1 MNNFSAKNNP
11 IVWIDCE
18 MTGLNLE
25 IDELCEIAV
34 VVTDSELNPYDTGL
48 YLVIKPSEEAVAQMN
63 DFVRQMHSRTNLIN
77 EWENG
82 LSVAEAQKQVLEYVQ
97 KFVPEAG
104 KAHLG
109 GNSVGTDK
117 TFLMKQ
123 MPELVEYLHYRII
136 DVSSIKELA
145 KRWYPRTYFAAP
157 EKTGGHRA
165 LGDIYDSIDELRYYR
180 GVLMPDGDGP
190 STEMAQE
197 VASQIL
203 ADLTAQRA
211 LKAHNE
217 HSESGE

>member
-48 YLVIKPSEEAVAQMN
+48 DLVIKPSEEAVAQMN

-123 MPELVEYLHYRII
+123 MPDLVEYLHYRII

-217 HSESGE
+217 HHESGE

>member
-48 YLVIKPSEEAVAQMN
+48 DLVIKPSEEAVAQMN

-217 HSESGE
+217 HHESGE

>member
-48 YLVIKPSEEAVAQMN
+48 DLVIKPSEEAVAQMN